1 MRMASIDRRKRPL
14 GETAH
19 QPDLMVANSAKLAAT
34 LTLGEHLTKRPEQT
48 PGAAGEPSQGTTTS
62 QSHRAR

>member
-34 LTLGEHLTKRPEQT
+34 LTLGEHLTKRPGQT
-48 PGAAGEPSQGTTTS
+48 PPPRG
-62 QSHRAR
+62 RR

>member
-34 LTLGEHLTKRPEQT
+34 LT
-48 PGAAGEPSQGTTTS
+48 
-62 QSHRAR
+62 